1 MKSLVQKLFLME
13 LNEDEYIDNK
23 ILKHSTFEPLLTNLI
38 KQHVRSGDVF
48 IDIGSNIGYF
58 SLLASSIVGPTGRV
72 YAFEPTSYAFNKML
86 LNISLNSFTNIFPS
100 KLAISD
106 TARSGVDITFK
117 PENYLKGLDSS
128 LRSSWAFN
136 PATMKNDASFQLDNL
151 QNIDTCD
158 FVIFDQFTENNNLNR
173 IDFIKIDVDGNENKV
188 LNGSISTILKHKP
201 TIAIELDYNRG
212 AIDPHNLLDDAILNH
227 CRILINNGYKI
238 FHETGIEFS
247 RLDSFLEYFEQRKA
261 LKLSAGNFIFKHKP
275 KN

>member
-158 FVIFDQFTENNNLNR
+158 FVIFDIVNAKPVYSFTERFN
-173 IDFIKIDVDGNENKV
+173 
-188 LNGSISTILKHKP
+188 
-201 TIAIELDYNRG
+201 
-212 AIDPHNLLDDAILNH
+212 
-227 CRILINNGYKI
+227 
-238 FHETGIEFS
+238 
-247 RLDSFLEYFEQRKA
+247 
-261 LKLSAGNFIFKHKP
+261 
-275 KN
+275 